1 MDLYEL
7 ERVQR
12 LCILAWMKAVDWEI
26 FKVRAE
32 HKSTSSVH
40 VVSPSAE
47 SRQPSEQSHCFVF
60 FFLTNAT
67 SPLFVS
73 WLEWSRY
80 VYSDLAR
87 LSERACARSWPG

>member
-1 MDLYEL
+1 MDLHEL

-40 VVSPSAE
+40 VSPSAG

-60 FFLTNAT
+60 FFFSRMQRPRFLCHGL
-67 SPLFVS
+67 SGRVS
-73 WLEWSRY
+73 
-80 VYSDLAR
+80 VYSELAR

>member
-1 MDLYEL
+1 MDLHEL

-40 VVSPSAE
+40 VSPSAG

-60 FFLTNAT
+60 FFLLTNAT

-73 WLEWSRY
+73 RLEWSR
-80 VYSDLAR
+80 
-87 LSERACARSWPG
+87 